1 MDEMLMTGLLPDEK
15 ILWRGK
21 AEPFTTLDKTHKKRF
36 AVSACIGLLITVVV
50 AIAYFAAVARGGLR
64 AKPYVLLI
72 VLLLCGIPVFN
83 MLGDAS
89 KLKKMEYVVTDQ
101 RLIVLR
107 DSLRPMP
114 LKNIHEAGF
123 GTDADGH
130 VSFLCG
136 KDALKAK
143 PDHWREYCVVGQSNA
158 DGADVCSRFVF
169 YAPADLN
176 GLKAALK
183 DRLPII

>member
-1 MDEMLMTGLLPDEK
+1 ML
-15 ILWRGK
+15 
-21 AEPFTTLDKTHKKRF
+21 
-36 AVSACIGLLITVVV
+36 VSVAYFV
-50 AIAYFAAVARGGLR
+50 AIARGGMQ

-72 VLLLCGIPVFN
+72 VLLLCGIPAFN

-101 RLIVLR
+101 RLIILR

-114 LKNIHEAGF
+114 FKAIQEAGF
-123 GTDADGH
+123 RTDDDGH
-130 VSFLCG
+130 VSLLCG

-143 PDHWREYCVVGQSNA
+143 ADKWREICVVGQSTA
-158 DGADVCSRFVF
+158 DGTDVCSRFVF
-169 YAPADLN
+169 YAPADLK

-183 DRLPII
+183 DRLPIV

>member
-1 MDEMLMTGLLPDEK
+1 MDEMLKAGLLPDEK

-21 AEPFTTLDKTHKKRF
+21 AEPFTPLDKTHKKRF
-36 AVSACIGLLITVVV
+36 IICAGIGLLITALV
-50 AIAYFAAVARGGLR
+50 AAAYFAAVARGGLQ

-72 VLLLCGIPVFN
+72 VLLLCGIPAFN

-114 LKNIHEAGF
+114 FKTIQEAGF
-123 GTDADGH
+123 RTDDDGH
-130 VSFLCG
+130 VSLLCG

-143 PDHWREYCVVGQSNA
+143 PDKWREICVVGQSAA
-158 DGADVCSRFVF
+158 DGSDVCSRFVF
-169 YAPADLN
+169 YAPADLK

>member
-1 MDEMLMTGLLPDEK
+1 MRKLQ
-15 ILWRGK
+15 
-21 AEPFTTLDKTHKKRF
+21 TTF
-36 AVSACIGLLITVVV
+36 
-50 AIAYFAAVARGGLR
+50 
-64 AKPYVLLI
+64 LLI
-72 VLLLCGIPVFN
+72 VLLLCGIPAFN

-101 RLIVLR
+101 RLIILR

-114 LKNIHEAGF
+114 FKAIQEAGF

-130 VSFLCG
+130 VSLLCG

-143 PDHWREYCVVGQSNA
+143 PDKWREICVVGQSAA
-158 DGADVCSRFVF
+158 DGSDVCSRFVF
-169 YAPADLN
+169 YAPADLK

-183 DRLPII
+183 DKLPII

>member
-1 MDEMLMTGLLPDEK
+1 MDEMLKTGLLPDEK

-36 AVSACIGLLITVVV
+36 IICAGIGLLITALV
-50 AIAYFAAVARGGLR
+50 AAAYFAAVARGGLQ

-72 VLLLCGIPVFN
+72 VLLLCGIPAFN

-101 RLIVLR
+101 RLIILR

-114 LKNIHEAGF
+114 FKVIQEAGF
-123 GTDADGH
+123 RTDDDGH
-130 VSFLCG
+130 VSLLCG

-143 PDHWREYCVVGQSNA
+143 PDKWREICVVGQSAA
-158 DGADVCSRFVF
+158 DGSDVCSRFAF
-169 YAPADLN
+169 YAVNQPEE
-176 GLKAALK
+176 LKKALSGV
-183 DRLPII
+183 LSLS

>member
-1 MDEMLMTGLLPDEK
+1 MDELLKSGLLPGEQ

-36 AVSACIGLLITVVV
+36 TIFACVCLLITILV
-50 AIAYFAAVARGGLR
+50 AVAYFAAVRSGGMK
-64 AKPYVLLI
+64 AKPYVILI
-72 VLLLCGIPVFN
+72 VLLLSGIPAFN

-89 KLKKMEYVVTDQ
+89 KLRKMEYVVTDQ
-101 RLIVLR
+101 RLLVLR

-114 LKNIHEAGF
+114 LSNIQEAGF
-123 GTDADGH
+123 RTDADGH
-130 VSFLCG
+130 VSLLCG
-136 KDALKAK
+136 KDALKAR

-158 DGADVCSRFVF
+158 DGSDVCSRFVF
-169 YAPADLN
+169 YAPADLK

-183 DRLPII
+183 DKLPIV

>member
-1 MDEMLMTGLLPDEK
+1 MDEMLKTGLLPDEK

-36 AVSACIGLLITVVV
+36 IICAGIGLLITVLV
-50 AIAYFAAVARGGLR
+50 AVAYFAAVARGGLK
-64 AKPYVLLI
+64 AKPF
-72 VLLLCGIPVFN
+72 VLLLCGIPAFN

-101 RLIVLR
+101 RLIILR

-114 LKNIHEAGF
+114 FKAIQEAGF
-123 GTDADGH
+123 RTDDDGH
-130 VSFLCG
+130 VSLLCG

-143 PDHWREYCVVGQSNA
+143 ADKWREICVVGQSAA
-158 DGADVCSRFVF
+158 DGSDVCTRFVF
-169 YAPADLN
+169 YAPADLK

>member
-1 MDEMLMTGLLPDEK
+1 MDEMLKTGLLPDEK

-36 AVSACIGLLITVVV
+36 IICAGIGLLITALV
-50 AIAYFAAVARGGLR
+50 AAAYFAAVARGGLQ

-72 VLLLCGIPVFN
+72 VLLLCGIPAFN

-101 RLIVLR
+101 RLIILR

-114 LKNIHEAGF
+114 FKTIQEAGF
-123 GTDADGH
+123 RTDDDGH
-130 VSFLCG
+130 VSLLCG

-143 PDHWREYCVVGQSNA
+143 PDKWREICVVGQSAA
-158 DGADVCSRFVF
+158 DGTDVCSRFVF
-169 YAPADLN
+169 YAPADLK

-183 DRLPII
+183 DKLPII

>member
-1 MDEMLMTGLLPDEK
+1 MDEILKAGLLPDEK

-36 AVSACIGLLITVVV
+36 TIVACIGLLITVLV
-50 AIAYFAAVARGGLR
+50 AIAYFAAVARGGVF

-72 VLLLCGIPVFN
+72 VLLLCGIPAFN

-89 KLKKMEYVVTDQ
+89 KLRKMEYVVTDQ

-107 DSLRPMP
+107 DSLRPMAYSA
-114 LKNIHEAGF
+114 IREAGF

-130 VSFLCG
+130 VSLLCG
-136 KDALKAK
+136 KEALKAK
-143 PDHWREYCVVGQSNA
+143 PNKWREICVVGQNA
-158 DGADVCSRFVF
+158 SEGNDECKRFVF
-169 YAPADLN
+169 YAPDDLN
-176 GLKAALK
+176 GLKTALK
-183 DRLPII
+183 GKLPLL